1 MDKGRRQVIVLYV
14 ATFLGAILNF
24 VASKVNTD
32 FLSPSDY
39 GDVKYVLNAIQLI
52 SWVVLFG
59 WFLSGSRLLALSDNE
74 RQSARIRG
82 ALIVFLALAV
92 SMLVLATFIIGLFH
106 INRPE
111 IRALFLF
118 SLPVCFYPL
127 LTNYMNTTAQGDNHI
142 GRLALARVLP
152 VLCYIPVAFFLY
164 NRFGADSRTVL
175 LLHWGIC
182 SLVLVIIV
190 FSTKPS
196 FKNLK
201 PVFDSIRKENHEY
214 GIHLYWGSLAMVATN
229 YLAGVTLGLFNK
241 ENTDVGFYTL
251 ALSFAQPLS
260 YLPGI
265 VGTTYFKRFV
275 HEKRI
280 PGKVFAMTIILT
292 IVSCV
297 GFMILVHPVMR
308 LYNESY
314 GCVAKYASWLAIGFS
329 IHGVGDMINRYLGS
343 HGQGLSIRNS
353 SFACGAVKIVGSL
366 LLVWLW
372 NINGAI
378 ITLIISSV
386 VYTFSLFLAY
396 HYFVNKK

>member
-1 MDKGRRQVIVLYV
+1 MLYV
-14 ATFLGAILNF
+14 ATFLGAMLNF
-24 VASKVNTD
+24 VASKINTD
-32 FLSPSDY
+32 FLSPSEY

-59 WFLSGSRLLALSDNE
+59 WFLSGSRLLALSDDN

-82 ALIVFLALAV
+82 ALIVFLAFAMV
-92 SMLVLATFIIGLFH
+92 MLMMATFFVGLFH
-106 INRPE
+106 MNRPE
-111 IRALFLF
+111 VRYLFF
-118 SLPVCFYPL
+118 CSIPVCFYPL

-142 GRLALARVLP
+142 GRLALVRVLP
-152 VLCYIPVAFFLY
+152 VLCYIPVAVFLY
-164 NRFGADSRTVL
+164 DRFGADSRMVL
-175 LLHWGIC
+175 WLHWGVC
-182 SLVLVIIV
+182 SLVLIIIV
-190 FSTKPS
+190 FSARPS
-196 FKNLK
+196 FVNLK
-201 PVFDSIRKENHEY
+201 PIFNSIRKENHEY

-241 ENTDVGFYTL
+241 DNTDVGFYTL

-280 PGKVFAMTIILT
+280 PGKVFVMTIVLT
-292 IVSCV
+292 IVSCI
-297 GFMILVHPVMR
+297 GFMILVHPVIR

-314 GCVAKYASWLAIGFS
+314 GVVAKYSSWLAVGFS

-353 SFACGAVKIVGSL
+353 SFACGAVKIAGSI
-366 LLVWLW
+366 LLVWLLE
-372 NINGAI
+372 INGAI
-378 ITLIISSV
+378 ITLILSSV
-386 VYTFSLFLAY
+386 VYTLSLFWAY
-396 HYFVNKK
+396 YSFVRKK